1 MLPDYNISFKI
12 SIPSN
17 RICLNLIASEEHF
30 NQNKTKYLFISA
42 LVKPVAAA
50 AAFVVVVATVAVV
63 RNLH

>member
-1 MLPDYNISFKI
+1 MLPDYNISFKT

-50 AAFVVVVATVAVV
+50 FVVVVATVAVV